1 MTGTQ
6 EKITPNDS
14 AESSESGSRK
24 LNIFGL
30 NISIGALIAWMSL
43 LFLLGI
49 VGISL
54 LKAQQGPVRIGSQAP
69 NFTLTTFDGAEIT
82 MDELRGK
89 VVVVNFWA
97 SWCKPCEQEAAELE
111 EAWRYYKPR
120 GDVVFLGVD
129 WTDTE
134 PKALR
139 YLEKFDVTYPNGPDL
154 GTRISQLY
162 RTTGVPETYIVDK
175 NGALAFVKL
184 SPFLSL
190 QEIKSAINPLVE
202 Q

>member
-1 MTGTQ
+1 MTETQ
-6 EKITPNDS
+6 DNITANDS

-30 NISIGALIAWMSL
+30 SISIGALIAWVSL

-69 NFTLTTFDGAEIT
+69 NFTLTTFDGEEIT

-111 EAWRYYKPR
+111 EAWRYYEPR

-175 NGALAFVKL
+175 NGALAYVKL

>member
-1 MTGTQ
+1 
-6 EKITPNDS
+6 
-14 AESSESGSRK
+14 

-30 NISIGALIAWMSL
+30 SISIGALIAWVSL

-69 NFTLTTFDGAEIT
+69 NFTLTTFDGEEIT

-111 EAWRYYKPR
+111 EAWRYYEPR

-175 NGALAFVKL
+175 NGALAYVKL

-190 QEIKSAINPLVE
+190 QEIISAINPLVE

>member
-1 MTGTQ
+1 MTETQ
-6 EKITPNDS
+6 DNLSDNNS

-30 NISIGALIAWMSL
+30 NISIGALIAWVSL

-175 NGALAFVKL
+175 NGALAYVKL

-190 QEIKSAINPLVE
+190 HEIKSAINPLVE